1 MESLCEYL
9 SNFNKTTVLQVY
21 KLPGRKLSCAKS
33 FTFASMHSF
42 SPRLCAA
49 GEAFPAET
57 PLSLASDWACPTEG
71 TGNRGG
77 KGEQGT
83 KVPSLWGA
91 GAASPSPAGFFV
103 PAHTSGSSPFTN
115 FSSVK
120 PFKDAIA
127 FLIAL

>member
-1 MESLCEYL
+1 MLSLSPLPLCIHFPPA
-9 SNFNKTTVLQVY
+9 SVLQV
-21 KLPGRKLSCAKS
+21 KLSPLKLL
-33 FTFASMHSF
+33 F
-42 SPRLCAA
+42 LWLLI
-49 GEAFPAET
+49 GLVQQKEQET
-57 PLSLASDWACPTEG
+57 EEG
-71 TGNRGG
+71 RGSRV
-77 KGEQGT
+77 Q
-83 KVPSLWGA
+83 VPSLWGA